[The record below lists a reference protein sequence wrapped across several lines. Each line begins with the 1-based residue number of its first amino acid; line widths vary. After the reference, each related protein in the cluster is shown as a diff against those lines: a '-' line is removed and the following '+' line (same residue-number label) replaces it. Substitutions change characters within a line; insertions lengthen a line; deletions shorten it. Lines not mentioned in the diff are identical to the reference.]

1 MKQPWLKFYPS
12 DWRADPAL
20 RMCSLAARGLW
31 IEMLCL
37 MHEARPFGFLLV
49 NGRPVTAARLANL
62 VGAGVAEVEGFL
74 VELEE
79 AGVFSRDADGALY
92 SRRMRRDEER
102 AAANRV
108 NGRAGG
114 NPSLKAGVN
123 PGVNPPVK
131 TGVKAQKPESKIQT
145 PDPETSAAPDASLRA
160 ERGNPGGSR
169 NSWIASPSARNDGV
183 CMARLD
189 EIEAGCRAA
198 LGEAAPADV
207 VIGPM
212 LAVVER
218 FGAERVRLALASE
231 ARRKRR
237 RPIKSWR
244 LWAEIVGESLAE
256 EPRAP
261 PVPGETAELLNGET
275 VPRAALMAAVERWN
289 AGGDWP
295 TSLGGPP
302 RRHGCALPEEF
313 LAMCV
318 ETS

>member
-1 MKQPWLKFYPS
+1 MKQPWLKFFPS

-37 MHEARPFGFLLV
+37 MHEARPHGTLLV
-49 NGRPVTAARLANL
+49 NGKPVTAAQLASL
-62 VGAGVAEVEGFL
+62 VGGGVAEVEGFL
-74 VELEE
+74 AELEE

-92 SRRMRRDEER
+92 SRRMRRDEEK
-102 AAANRV
+102 AAVNRV

-114 NPSLKAGVN
+114 NPSLK

-131 TGVKAQKPESKIQT
+131 AGVKAQKPESRLQT
-145 PDPETSAAPDASLRA
+145 PEPENSAALGASSRA
-160 ERGNPGGSR
+160 ERSNPGATR
-169 NSWIASPSARNDGV
+169 DSWIASPSARNDGV
-183 CMARLD
+183 CRARLD
-189 EIEAGCRAA
+189 EIEAACRAA
-198 LGEAAPADV
+198 LGEAAPVDV

-212 LAVVER
+212 LAVVEK
-218 FGAERVRLALASE
+218 FGAERVCLALASE

-244 LWAEIVGESLAE
+244 LWAEIVCEQLAE

-261 PVPGETAELLNGET
+261 PLEEMAPLLNGES
-275 VPRAALMAAVERWN
+275 VPRAALMAAIDRWN

-313 LAMCV
+313 LAMCAEV
-318 ETS
+318 

>member
-1 MKQPWLKFYPS
+1 
-12 DWRADPAL
+12 
-20 RMCSLAARGLW
+20 
-31 IEMLCL
+31 MLCL
-37 MHEARPFGFLLV
+37 MHEARPHGSLLV
-49 NGRPVTAARLANL
+49 NGKPVTAARLANL
-62 VGAGVAEVEGFL
+62 VGGGVAEVEGFL
-74 VELEE
+74 AELEE

-102 AAANRV
+102 AAVNRV

-114 NPSLKAGVN
+114 NPSLKAA
-123 PGVNPPVK
+123 VNPPVNPADK
-131 TGVKAQKPESKIQT
+131 AGVKAQKPESRIQT
-145 PDPETSAAPDASLRA
+145 PDPENSAATGAK
-160 ERGNPGGSR
+160 
-169 NSWIASPSARNDGV
+169 
-183 CMARLD
+183 LD
-189 EIEAGCRAA
+189 EIEAACRAA
-198 LGEAAPADV
+198 LGEAAPGDV

-218 FGAERVRLALASE
+218 FGAERVCLALASE

-244 LWAEIVGESLAE
+244 LWAEIVAESLAE

-261 PVPGETAELLNGET
+261 PPAPEEMAALLNGER
-275 VPRAALMAAVERWN
+275 VPRAALMAAIERWN

-302 RRHGCALPEEF
+302 RRHGCALPEAF

-318 ETS
+318 DAEATA

>member
-1 MKQPWLKFYPS
+1 MKQPWLKFFPT

-37 MHEARPFGFLLV
+37 MHEARPHGSLLV
-49 NGRPVTAARLANL
+49 NGKPVTAAQLAISSA
-62 VGAGVAEVEGFL
+62 AGSRRSRVLA
-74 VELEE
+74 ELEE

-102 AAANRV
+102 AAVNRV

-114 NPSLKAGVN
+114 NPSLRALTHRLTPRLRRGL
-123 PGVNPPVK
+123 
-131 TGVKAQKPESKIQT
+131 KPRSQSLKIQT
-145 PDPETSAAPDASLRA
+145 PEPENSAARRPRTRRGAQARRDRGRLPRGAGRGRA
-160 ERGNPGGSR
+160 G
-169 NSWIASPSARNDGV
+169 
-183 CMARLD
+183 
-189 EIEAGCRAA
+189 
-198 LGEAAPADV
+198 DV

-218 FGAERVRLALASE
+218 FSAERVCLALASE

-244 LWAEIVGESLAE
+244 LWAEIAGKSLAE

-261 PVPGETAELLNGET
+261 PPATGEMAALLNGES
-275 VPRAALMAAVERWN
+275 VPRAALMAAIDRWN

-302 RRHGCALPEEF
+302 RRTAARCRRSFWRCA
-313 LAMCV
+313 
-318 ETS
+318 S

>member
-1 MKQPWLKFYPS
+1 MKQPWLKFFPT

-37 MHEARPFGFLLV
+37 MHEARPHGSLLV
-49 NGRPVTAARLANL
+49 NGKPVTVAGLASL
-62 VGAGVAEVEGFL
+62 VGGGVAEVEGFL
-74 VELEE
+74 AELEE

-102 AAANRV
+102 AAVNRV

-114 NPSLKAGVN
+114 NPSLKPGVNPPVN

-131 TGVKAQKPESKIQT
+131 AGDKAQKPESRIQT
-145 PDPETSAAPDASLRA
+145 PDSENSAA
-160 ERGNPGGSR
+160 G
-169 NSWIASPSARNDGV
+169 IAATG
-183 CMARLD
+183 ARLD
-189 EIEAGCRAA
+189 GIEAACRAA

-218 FGAERVRLALASE
+218 FGSERVCLALASE

-244 LWAEIVGESLAE
+244 LWAEIVCESLAE

-261 PVPGETAELLNGET
+261 PREAEEMAALLNGES
-275 VPRAALMAAVERWN
+275 VPRAALMAAIERWN

-295 TSLGGPP
+295 TSLGGQP
-302 RRHGCALPEEF
+302 RRHGCALPEAF

-318 ETS
+318 ETT